1 ISTRSIRTAL
11 LVKDG
16 ETAVLGGLSE
26 AQRERSSGGIP
37 LLSSIPFIGG
47 IFGSKARGSR
57 DTELFVF
64 LTPRV
69 VRDDA
74 EMEATTRDVRRN
86 GGRAGKT
93 AEKTPSVILPR
104 PAKTPAPP
112 PAPRPS
118 VPVPATPP
126 GPPMYPPTLPAP
138 RPE

>member
-1 ISTRSIRTAL
+1 MQAL
-11 LVKDG
+11 LR
-16 ETAVLGGLSE
+16 SE
-26 AQRERSSGGIP
+26 ARRERSSGGIP
-37 LLSSIPFIGG
+37 FLSSIPIIGG

-93 AEKTPSVILPR
+93 AEKTPSLILPR
-104 PAKTPAPP
+104 PAKTPGPP
-112 PAPRPS
+112 PAPRPAA
-118 VPVPATPP
+118 PVFPPP
-126 GPPMYPPTLPAP
+126 GGPTRTP
-138 RPE
+138 